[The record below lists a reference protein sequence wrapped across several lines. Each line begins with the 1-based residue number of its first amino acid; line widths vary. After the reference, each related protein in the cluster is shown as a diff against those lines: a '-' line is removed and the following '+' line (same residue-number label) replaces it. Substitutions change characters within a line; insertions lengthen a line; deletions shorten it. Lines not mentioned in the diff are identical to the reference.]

1 MAEQKK
7 DVPIDDGEIDS
18 VKVERRTRDT
28 ELPETQIGNQFVTS
42 EASNDAVQTVDDE
55 NVQTPQFQPLTK
67 SEIDHRPV
75 RDISRLKEVKVVV
88 SAELGRT
95 QLPIEQLLSL
105 TDGSVIELKRNVD
118 APIELIAQGIP
129 LGNGEVVVVDDCFA
143 IRIKEIYS
151 NS

>member
-7 DVPIDDGEIDS
+7 DVPIDDGEFDS
-18 VKVERRTRDT
+18 VKVERRTVDT
-28 ELPETQIGNQFVTS
+28 APGTQIGNSMATGD
-42 EASNDAVQTVDDE
+42 ASNDAVQTVDDE
-55 NVQTPQFQPLTK
+55 NIKTPQFQPLTK
-67 SEIDHRPV
+67 SENNHRPV